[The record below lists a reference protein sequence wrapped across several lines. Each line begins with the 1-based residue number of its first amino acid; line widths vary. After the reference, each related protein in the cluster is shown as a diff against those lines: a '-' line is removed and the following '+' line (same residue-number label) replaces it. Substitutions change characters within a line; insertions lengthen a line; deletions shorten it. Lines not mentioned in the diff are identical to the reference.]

1 MNGKSLVHMYH
12 EQKLAD
18 EFARDRNP
26 EVLAI
31 FVAVALFVVVFVV
44 GAALGTAWVYL
55 QQWYQV
61 ATSYWPSR

>member
-1 MNGKSLVHMYH
+1 MYH

-26 EVLAI
+26 EVPAI

-44 GAALGTAWVYL
+44 GAALDTAWVYL
-55 QQWYQV
+55 QQWYHV
-61 ATSYWPSR
+61 ATS

>member
-1 MNGKSLVHMYH
+1 MYH

-61 ATSYWPSR
+61 ATSYWPFR